1 MPKTMQYYE
10 LHAEIFKTFGHST
23 RLFIIDSLRKQE
35 LTASDLS
42 RITDIDISNLSQHL
56 KMLKE
61 KGLVKLRREGRS
73 VFYSLAHPNIIQAYD
88 LISEVLTK
96 RIHDNQSIIGEY

>member
-10 LHAEIFKTFGHST
+10 LHAEVCKTFGHSK

-35 LTASDLS
+35 LTASDLA
-42 RITDIDISNLSQHL
+42 RITEMDISSLSQHL

-61 KGLVKLRREGRS
+61 KGLVRQRREGRS
-73 VFYSLAHPNIIQAYD
+73 VFYSLAHRNIIQAYD

-96 RIHDNQSIIGEY
+96 RIHDNQTIIGEK